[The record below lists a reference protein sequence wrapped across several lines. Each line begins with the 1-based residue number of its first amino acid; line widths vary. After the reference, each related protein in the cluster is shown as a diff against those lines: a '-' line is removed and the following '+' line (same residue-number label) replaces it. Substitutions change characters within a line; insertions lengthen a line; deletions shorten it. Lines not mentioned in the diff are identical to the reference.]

1 MPTGAASQVKEDPLV
16 KIVIAALSAPCSLN
30 GVSRHAANLARGL
43 LSLPDAP
50 EVHFLAGHWQKEIFP
65 SSIGRTNSRFHLHMI
80 QIRHSNFAR
89 IAWYYRDLPSISA
102 QLDAD
107 VIHFAYPSP
116 IQAYAYRCS
125 TVVSLHDLYPFEIPE
140 NFGIIKS
147 EVSRRLMRQ
156 CLTRIDAIACVSEF
170 TKSRLAQWLPPEV
183 SRKAL
188 TIPNS
193 IAPIYGAGVA
203 PRYLRGGLPFVL
215 CVAQHRQ
222 NKNVPLALRI
232 FAQAL
237 RAEVLP
243 VQARFV
249 VVGNSGPDTRR
260 ILKEVHSLGIGE
272 RVALLS
278 GISDQ
283 ELLWCYRNCSLLL
296 APSSIEGFG
305 LPIAEA
311 LIAGCPVVC
320 SDIPPFREIG
330 GIRCYYVAFGEKL
343 MDGYLGAIRQVLRE
357 PRGFGAPM
365 PQLAPNWIAAKY
377 MDLYRQMAGYRGG
390 SQNGMLR
397 HPDSD
402 TREIEIPVK

>member
-1 MPTGAASQVKEDPLV
+1 MR
-16 KIVIAALSAPCSLN
+16 IVIAALSAPCSLN

-50 EVHFLAGHWQKEIFP
+50 EVHFIAGSWQKEIFP
-65 SSIGRTNSRFHLHMI
+65 SAIGRTNSRFHLHMI

-89 IAWYYRDLPSISA
+89 IAWYYWDLPAISA
-102 QLDAD
+102 QLEAD
-107 VIHFAYPSP
+107 VLHMAYPSP
-116 IQAYAYRCS
+116 VRADAYRCP

-140 NFGIIKS
+140 NFGIVKS

-156 CLTRIDAIACVSEF
+156 CLTKIDAIACVSDF
-170 TKSRLAQWLPPEV
+170 TKSRIAKWLPSEL

-193 IAPIYGAGVA
+193 IAAINGAGVA
-203 PRYLRGGLPFVL
+203 PLELRGGLPFVL

-237 RAEVLP
+237 RAEALP

-249 VVGNSGPDTRR
+249 VVGNSGPDTGR
-260 ILKEVHSLGIGE
+260 ILNEVRNLGLGD

-278 GISDQ
+278 GIGDQ

-305 LPIAEA
+305 LPVAEA
-311 LIAGCPVVC
+311 LTAGCPVVC
-320 SDIPPFREIG
+320 SDIPPFREVG
-330 GIRCYYVAFGEKL
+330 GNRCRYVAFGEG
-343 MDGYLGAIRQVLRE
+343 MMEGYLGAIRQALSE
-357 PRGFGAPM
+357 PRRFGAWM
-365 PQLAPNWIAAKY
+365 PQLAPVSIAARY
-377 MDLYRQMAGYRGG
+377 MDLYRQLAEFRGV

-397 HPDSD
+397 HPYSEA
-402 TREIEIPVK
+402 RKVEIPAE

>member
-1 MPTGAASQVKEDPLV
+1 M

-50 EVHFLAGHWQKEIFP
+50 EVHFLAGSWQREIFP
-65 SSIGRTNSRFHLHMI
+65 SSIGLTNSRFHLHMI

-89 IAWYYRDLPSISA
+89 IAWYYRDLPAIAS
-102 QLDAD
+102 QLEAD
-107 VIHFAYPSP
+107 VMHMAYPSP
-116 IQAYAYRCS
+116 VRAGAYRCP

-140 NFGIIKS
+140 NFGIVRS
-147 EVSRRLMRQ
+147 EISRRLMRQ
-156 CLTRIDAIACVSEF
+156 CLGKIDAIACVSEF
-170 TKSRLAQWLPPEV
+170 TKSRIAKWLPSEV

-193 IAPIYGAGVA
+193 IAPIMRTGVA
-203 PRYLRGGLPFVL
+203 PRQLRDGLPFVL

-237 RAEVLP
+237 RAATLP
-243 VQARFV
+243 VQARFL
-249 VVGNSGPDTRR
+249 VVGNSGPDTQR
-260 ILKEVHSLGIGE
+260 ILNEVRKLGLPD
-272 RVALLS
+272 RVVLLS

-283 ELLWCYRNCSLLL
+283 ELLWCYENCSLLL

-311 LIAGCPVVC
+311 LTAGCPVVC
-320 SDIPPFREIG
+320 SDIPPFREVG
-330 GIRCYYVAFGEKL
+330 GDRCRYVPFDEGMME
-343 MDGYLGAIRQVLRE
+343 GYLEAIQQALNQRRRVR
-357 PRGFGAPM
+357 APM
-365 PQLAPNWIAAKY
+365 QRFAPVSVAAKY
-377 MDLYRQMAGYRGG
+377 MELYRQLAGFRDVW
-390 SQNGMLR
+390 QNGMLR
-397 HPDSD
+397 HPDSQ
-402 TREIEIPVK
+402 TRELEIPLNERG

>member
-1 MPTGAASQVKEDPLV
+1 M
-16 KIVIAALSAPCSLN
+16 KIIISALSAPSSLD

-43 LSLPDAP
+43 LSLPDPP
-50 EVHFLAGHWQKEIFP
+50 EVHFLAGHWQKDIFP
-65 SSIGRTNSRFHLHMI
+65 SSIGRTNSRFHLHLI

-89 IAWYYRDLPSISA
+89 LAWYYQDLPLISA
-102 QLDAD
+102 QLEAD
-107 VIHFAYPSP
+107 VVHMAYPSP
-116 IQAYAYRCS
+116 VRADAYKCP

-140 NFGIIKS
+140 NFGIVRS
-147 EVSRRLMRQ
+147 EVSRRLMRH
-156 CLTRIDAIACVSEF
+156 CLTKIDAIACVSDF
-170 TKSRLAQWLPPEV
+170 TSSRIARWFPPEV
-183 SRKAL
+183 CRKAL

-203 PRYLRGGLPFVL
+203 LRELRSGLPFVL

-237 RAEVLP
+237 RAEALP
-243 VQARFV
+243 VQARFL

-260 ILKEVHSLGIGE
+260 ILNEVLRLGLGN
-272 RVALLS
+272 RVVLLS
-278 GISDQ
+278 GLSDQ
-283 ELLWCYRNCSLLL
+283 ELLWCYRNCCLLL

-330 GIRCYYVAFGEKL
+330 GNRCRYVAFGEGL
-343 MDGYLGAIRQVLRE
+343 MGGYLEAIGHALGE
-357 PRGFGAPM
+357 PRRFGVSM
-365 PQLAPNWIAAKY
+365 PQLAPVSIAARY
-377 MDLYRQMAGYRGG
+377 MELYRHLAGFHHVPQ
-390 SQNGMLR
+390 SDMLR
-397 HPDSD
+397 HPDSE
-402 TREIEIPVK
+402 TREIGIPVE